1 MIVTINK
8 NEYHLNNNNYLDA
21 GKEATIYNLKNGSII
36 KVLED
41 DSKSENKI
49 KKRLAL
55 CDKSDYL
62 SRIKGFENIA
72 VPVYPA
78 YSSKAICG
86 FSMPFFKDCKTI
98 SELGYD
104 LFENAYSFKNVSD
117 VDLFK
122 IIEKLFDTLQILHHQ
137 KIILGDVNSNN
148 ILWNPKTNEVYIIDL
163 DSAKVGDFFA
173 NMSTLGYLCPVV
185 EKIGVDQDGGLSF
198 STSSDIYALTIICF
212 ELLMGVHPCDVGIK
226 PAMDKFEKMEKGI
239 TYLNYHFLNKNN
251 YKGYHFFD
259 REEFSLIFKRLDVLK
274 WSVPKIYNHFVNVFH
289 FGKRKYLQQK
299 NIIKKT
305 PQKRTRKI
313 QAIRSRSKNNRQ
325 YDPKEFTLLLNT
337 YNLKL
342 PNYVK

>member
-8 NEYHLNNNNYLDA
+8 NEYCLNDNDYLDA
-21 GKEATIYNLKNGSII
+21 GKEATVYSLKNGAIV

-49 KKRLAL
+49 KKILAL

-62 SRIKGFENIA
+62 SGIKGFENIA
-72 VPVYPA
+72 IPIHPA
-78 YSSKAICG
+78 YSSDAICG

-104 LFENAYSFKNVSD
+104 LFDNSYSFKDVSD

-122 IIEKLFDTLQILHHQ
+122 IIEKLFDILQILHHQ

-148 ILWNPKTNEVYIIDL
+148 ILWNSKTNEVYIIDL
-163 DSAKVGDFFA
+163 DSAKVGDFYA
-173 NMSTLGYLCPVV
+173 NMSTEGYLCPIVK
-185 EKIGVDQDGGLSF
+185 KIGIDQDGGLSF

-212 ELLMGVHPCDVGIK
+212 ELLMGMHPCDVGIK
-226 PAMDKFEKMEKGI
+226 PAMDKLEKMEKGI
-239 TYLNYHFLNKNN
+239 THLSYHFLNKNN

-259 REEFSLIFKRLDVLK
+259 SEEFSLIFKRLDILK
-274 WSVPKIYNHFVNVFH
+274 SKAPKIYNHFVNVFH

-299 NIIKKT
+299 NIIKKI

-313 QAIRSRSKNNRQ
+313 QAIRTSSKNNRQ
-325 YDPKEFTLLLNT
+325 YDPKEFALFLNT